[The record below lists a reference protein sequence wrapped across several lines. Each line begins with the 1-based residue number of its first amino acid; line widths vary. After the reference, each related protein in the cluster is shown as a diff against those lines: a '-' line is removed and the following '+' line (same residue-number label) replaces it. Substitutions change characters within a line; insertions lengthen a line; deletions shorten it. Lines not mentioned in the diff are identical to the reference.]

1 MKKITA
7 ASLLF
12 LTAHFSVFSQQAISS
27 APAQLVSPEVHPD
40 NSVTFRLFAPGARDV
55 RLVMP
60 NLTRELTDSAGIWS
74 VTLDSL
80 MPDLY
85 TYAFSVDG
93 TKTLDPA
100 NVYVE
105 RDVSSLFNVLLVP
118 GSRSDV
124 FMVRDVPHGSLHGM
138 WYPSEFNGGERRM
151 SVYTPAGYDKDAGR
165 RYPVLYLLHGM
176 GGDETAWVH
185 LGRAVQIL
193 DNLIAEGK
201 AEPMIVV
208 MPNGNMARD
217 AAPGYSRLGNEV
229 PEFNLPNTMDG
240 EFEKHFPEIISC
252 VNSRF
257 RTLDDKGHTAVAG
270 LSMGGFHSMSLS
282 RMYPDT
288 FGYVGLF
295 SPATDEWVEMRG
307 EVSPIYRDADSM
319 FARQFIQP
327 PLLYWM
333 AIGKDDFLF
342 GTNEKFRRWLD
353 EKGYQYK
360 YTESEGGHEWRNWR
374 DYLVDFLP
382 QLFR

>member
-12 LTAHFSVFSQQAISS
+12 LAAHFSVFSQQAISS

-60 NLTRELTDSAGIWS
+60 NLTRELTDSAGVWS

-124 FMVRDVPHGSLHGM
+124 FMVRDVPHGSLHEM

-151 SVYTPAGYDKDAGR
+151 SVYTPAGYDKDTGR

-217 AAPGYSRLGNEV
+217 A
-229 PEFNLPNTMDG
+229 
-240 EFEKHFPEIISC
+240 
-252 VNSRF
+252 
-257 RTLDDKGHTAVAG
+257 
-270 LSMGGFHSMSLS
+270 
-282 RMYPDT
+282 
-288 FGYVGLF
+288 
-295 SPATDEWVEMRG
+295 
-307 EVSPIYRDADSM
+307 DSM
-319 FARQFIQP
+319 FDRQFIQP